1 MKNHIHYKITAVF
14 GIIIGIVFMGVY
26 FYLNAGLSEA
36 AYLRIKGNLSKQTS
50 LSKSFIEQSA
60 DKENIKA
67 IVDNIAKNLGV
78 RVTIIGLDGFVKGDS
93 ELNGQ
98 QLSEVENHIQRPE
111 VQQALKSKIGEN
123 RRLSTTVKKE
133 MLYMAALYGKEKSL
147 GIIRLAIPLME
158 MEVISDNLKKMLSVA
173 FFIAFILA
181 LLISFFVSILI
192 SRPVREMSLMA
203 KSIAEGD
210 FSKRILISSNDEIG
224 DLSKAFNFMA
234 EQIKSRMRDVIAGKS
249 KLEAVLLSMFEG
261 IMVVDNNGG
270 VLLINQTLR
279 KLFDVKQNFE
289 GKTALELIRN
299 IEIQE
304 ITDAVLKLKEGFKSK
319 EISVTVPEEKILL
332 INAVPIMKA
341 DICDGAVL
349 VFHDITDLRR
359 LEKIRRD
366 FVANVSHE
374 LRTPVCSI
382 KGYSET
388 LLEGALHDKNNAEDF
403 LKIIYSDCERLAKL
417 IDDILDLAK
426 IESDNLALN
435 LKSCDV
441 KEIVQRIV
449 SGMSM
454 RIKAKSLDI
463 NVKIPDQIAGIMA
476 DENRI
481 AQVLVNLIE
490 NALKYTKRGEISISA
505 LEEGDFLRI
514 NVTDTGIGIPE
525 KDIPR
530 LFERFYRVDKARSK
544 ELGGTGLGLSIVKH
558 IVYAHNGKVSVQSA
572 QGKGSVFSFTVP
584 KA

>member
-319 EISVTVPEEKILL
+319 EISVMVSEEKILL

>member
-14 GIIIGIVFMGVY
+14 GIIIGIVLMGVY
-26 FYLNAGLSEA
+26 FYLNVGLSET
-36 AYLRIKGNLSKQTS
+36 AYLRIKGNLLKQTS

-60 DKENIKA
+60 DKDDIKA
-67 IVDNIAKNLGV
+67 IADNIAKDLGV
-78 RVTIIGLDGFVKGDS
+78 RVTIIGLDGFVRGDS
-93 ELNGQ
+93 ELNRQ

-111 VQQALKSKIGEN
+111 IQQALKLKIGEN
-123 RRLSTTVKKE
+123 RRFSTTVKKE
-133 MLYMAALYGKEKSL
+133 MLYMAALYGKEKNL
-147 GIIRLAIPLME
+147 GIIRLAIPLVE
-158 MEVISDNLKKMLSVA
+158 IEAISDNLKKMLSIA

-181 LLISFFVSILI
+181 LVISFFVSILI
-192 SRPVREMSLMA
+192 SRPVREISLMA
-203 KSIAEGD
+203 KGIAEGD

-224 DLSKAFNFMA
+224 DLAKAFNFMA
-234 EQIKSRMRDVIAGKS
+234 EQIKSRMRDVTAGKS

-279 KLFDVKQNFE
+279 KLFGIEENFK
-289 GKTALELIRN
+289 GKNTLEIIRN

-304 ITDAVLKLKEGFKSK
+304 ITDAVLKLKEGLKSK
-319 EISVTVPEEKILL
+319 EISVMIPEEKILL

-426 IESDNLALN
+426 IESDNLALD

-441 KEIVQRIV
+441 KEIIQRIV

-454 RIKAKSLDI
+454 RAKAKSIDI
-463 NVKIPDQIAGIMA
+463 KVKIPDEIAGIMA

-490 NALKYTKRGEISISA
+490 NALKYTERGEISISA
-505 LEEGDFLRI
+505 KEDGDFLQI
-514 NVTDTGIGIPE
+514 DVADTGIGIPE

-558 IVYAHNGKVSVQSA
+558 IVCAHNGKVSVQSE
-572 QGKGSVFSFTVP
+572 QGKGSTFSFTIP
-584 KA
+584 KT